1 MPEKSSQ
8 APKRITGARRLAD
21 LALLTAALCGAAWQW
36 RSHGAQLRSA
46 ARIVESRVFPCSSP
60 ITYSIGSIDPR
71 YEISPDELAADLK
84 EARSVWEGAA
94 KRHLFEFTAS
104 SGDVTV
110 NMVYDRRQASV
121 DKLREMGIRT
131 DRSQAAYQSLKTSYE
146 ELSAQVD
153 PRQAVLTARVAAYK
167 RGAAYFNAV
176 VAAYNRRGSA
186 TPRQQQRLNTARA
199 ALKRE
204 FAEIKRVE
212 RGVNADI
219 EVLNALA
226 TALNQLIVEL
236 KLDVAQY
243 NREGSALGMFEE
255 GDYNVSGGFR
265 SIDIYKYSDRQQLVR
280 LLAHE
285 LGHALG
291 LEHVQDPL
299 ALMAPVNRGG
309 ALEISSDDLAE
320 LGQACTSPL
329 LRKKRK

>member
-1 MPEKSSQ
+1 
-8 APKRITGARRLAD
+8 
-21 LALLTAALCGAAWQW
+21 
-36 RSHGAQLRSA
+36 
-46 ARIVESRVFPCSSP
+46 
-60 ITYSIGSIDPR
+60 
-71 YEISPDELAADLK
+71 
-84 EARSVWEGAA
+84 
-94 KRHLFEFTAS
+94 
-104 SGDVTV
+104 
-110 NMVYDRRQASV
+110 
-121 DKLREMGIRT
+121 MGIRT

-153 PRQAVLTARVAAYK
+153 PRQAALTARVAAYK
-167 RGAAYFNAV
+167 RGAAYYNAV

-255 GDYNVSGGFR
+255 GDYNISGGFR

-309 ALEISSDDLAE
+309 ALEIFPDDLAE

-329 LRKKRK
+329 LRRKRK